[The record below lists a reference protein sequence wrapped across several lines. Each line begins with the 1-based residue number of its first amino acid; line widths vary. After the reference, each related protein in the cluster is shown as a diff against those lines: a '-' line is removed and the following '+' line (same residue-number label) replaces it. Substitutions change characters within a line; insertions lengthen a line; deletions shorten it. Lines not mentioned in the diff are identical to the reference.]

1 MELLLLRLRI
11 KIIKLDGYG
20 RETKR
25 PVIGYGQRPENGQ
38 RVLNRK
44 RKRIKILM
52 SF

>member
-1 MELLLLRLRI
+1 MMIRT
-11 KIIKLDGYG
+11 KIIKLAGYG

-38 RVLNRK
+38 RALNRK

>member
-1 MELLLLRLRI
+1 MKVDE
-11 KIIKLDGYG
+11 YG

-38 RVLNRK
+38 RALNRK
-44 RKRIKILM
+44 RKRIKILK